1 VHFGKRTKAS
11 KRSIDTNVM
20 ENSPQPDGISKH
32 FGEARKTFPIFEA
45 YHYIEK

>member
-11 KRSIDTNVM
+11 KRNIDTNVM

-32 FGEARKTFPIFEA
+32 VDEARKTLQIFEA
-45 YHYIEK
+45 YH